1 MKNLAQWAMLS
12 RRNATLA
19 AAICLTIPFLFWL
32 GAALLALTILRQGL
46 ESSRPVLGWALLPAI
61 LWLSLG
67 DPMPL
72 VAASGASILAV
83 VLRQTVR
90 LDRTMFVAAAI
101 GGGIYVLLPL
111 LMPEVLALI
120 LTSAE
125 QVVDQA
131 LAQQPQVLSEYKPH
145 IQAMIQGFLA
155 AIYLLVIIL
164 SLLLGRYWQSVLY
177 NPNGFGLEF
186 KQFMLP
192 AAYSVITMLLLLGAT
207 ALTPELAGVTP
218 VLTVPMML
226 AGLALLHKL
235 ASSKAG
241 SGWMVPVYIALFLFG
256 PYMYTLLIFLAFFD
270 SLFNFRARLKD
281 TA

>member
-12 RRNATLA
+12 RKNATIA
-19 AAICLTIPFLFWL
+19 ASVCLTIPLLFWL
-32 GAALLALTILRQGL
+32 GAAILALTILRQGL

-61 LWLSLG
+61 VWFSLG

-72 VAASGASILAV
+72 MTALGVSVLAV
-83 VLRQTVR
+83 VLRQSVR
-90 LDRTMFVAAAI
+90 LDRTMYVAAI
-101 GGGIYVLLPL
+101 MGVGLYWLLPV

-120 LTSAE
+120 LDSAA

-131 LAQQPQVLSEYKPH
+131 LAQQPQVLAEYKPH

-164 SLLLGRYWQSVLY
+164 SLLLGRYWQSELF
-177 NPNGFGLEF
+177 NPNGFGQEF
-186 KQFMLP
+186 KQLIMP
-192 AAYSVITMLLLLGAT
+192 AGYSVITLLLLFGAT
-207 ALTPELAGVTP
+207 KVTPELAGITP
-218 VLTVPMML
+218 ALTVPMML

-235 ASSKAG
+235 ASLKVG
-241 SGWMVPVYIALFLFG
+241 SGWMVPVYVALFLFG
-256 PYMYTLLIFLAFFD
+256 PYIYTLLIFLAFFD
-270 SLFNFRARLKD
+270 SLFNFRARVKD